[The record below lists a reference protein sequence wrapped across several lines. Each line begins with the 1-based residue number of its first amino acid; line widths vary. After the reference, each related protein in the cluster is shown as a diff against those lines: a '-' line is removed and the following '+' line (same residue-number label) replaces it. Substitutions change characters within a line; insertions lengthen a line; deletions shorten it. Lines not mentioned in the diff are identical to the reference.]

1 MSGTPGEVYSSVLS
15 QIRDRI
21 FRFAASRMSRED
33 AEDRTQ
39 EVMVV
44 LVEKVD
50 KYGHIADTEDI
61 YRLALNILVKK
72 RIGWYRTRHR
82 RGEDVAHQVDTLP
95 LHDPGLDPEQS
106 LGRKR
111 IAESLAHAMKT
122 LDERCRSVIGLSL
135 RGHGSAEILKQTGM
149 ASENA
154 VLLAVSRCRRK
165 LREILDVSLL
175 QEL

>member
-1 MSGTPGEVYSSVLS
+1 MSGTPGEAYSAVLS
-15 QIRDRI
+15 QIRDRVY
-21 FRFAASRMSRED
+21 RFAASRMSRED

-39 EVMVV
+39 EVMIL

-50 KYGHIADTEDI
+50 KYGHITEPEDV

-82 RGEDVAHQVDTLP
+82 RGEDNAHQVDTLP
-95 LHDPGLDPEQS
+95 LPDPSLDPEQA

-111 IAESLAHAMKT
+111 VAESLAAAMKS
-122 LDERCRSVIGLSL
+122 LDERCQTVIGLSL
-135 RGHGSAEILKQTGM
+135 RGFGTAEILKKMEM

-165 LREILDVSLL
+165 LRELLDVSLL
-175 QEL
+175 QGL